1 MRLMIILLVASTQ
14 AKHLNEN
21 DSQVWMNLMTTS
33 SPTPGSTDF
42 SLNFGF
48 FDQFLT
54 DNDDEESGDEGTE
67 NSEKGLST
75 DVIGMLNAKS
85 PTNFPKAHVMSEIF
99 APIKDDIK
107 PLEL

>member
-1 MRLMIILLVASTQ
+1 MRLMIIMLVACAQ
-14 AKHLNEN
+14 AKQLNEN

-33 SPTPGSTDF
+33 SPAPGSADF

-48 FDQFLT
+48 FDQFLN
-54 DNDDEESGDEGTE
+54 DNDEDEEDNE
-67 NSEKGLST
+67 NNEKGLST
-75 DVIGMLNAKS
+75 DVIGMLNANN
-85 PTNFPKAHVMSEIF
+85 PTNFPKAHVMSAIF